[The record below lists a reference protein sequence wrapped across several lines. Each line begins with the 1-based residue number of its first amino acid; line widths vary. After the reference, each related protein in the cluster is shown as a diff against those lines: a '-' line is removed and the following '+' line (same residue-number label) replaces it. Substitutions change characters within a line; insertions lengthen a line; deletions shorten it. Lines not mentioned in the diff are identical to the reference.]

1 MTQQERSGGNAMAAT
16 VAADAATRP
25 GTARELADS
34 LLLFGLTVTSLG
46 AYVGIALVAV
56 RVLGTR

>member
-1 MTQQERSGGNAMAAT
+1 MMQQEQSVGAAVVTT
-16 VAADAATRP
+16 VATDAQVRP

-46 AYVGIALVAV
+46 AYLGIALVAV
-56 RVLGTR
+56 RLLGTR

>member
-1 MTQQERSGGNAMAAT
+1 MTQQERSGGTVMAAT